1 MARRPLLAA
10 RALILRC
17 PHCGGTGLFRHW
29 WAMRETCPTCD
40 LSLAAGNRV
49 GANLLNLVAAE
60 FLLMA
65 FLAAVIVRGWP
76 TPPWSTLE
84 WAAPLLML
92 IAPLFLYPVSKLLFV
107 AFDLML
113 HPDAAPDAVAHGI
126 SADSSR

>member
-10 RALILRC
+10 RAMILHC

-29 WAMRETCPTCD
+29 WAMREACPNCG

-60 FLLMA
+60 FLLMG
-65 FLAAVIVRGWP
+65 FLAVVIIRTWP
-76 TPPWSTLE
+76 TPPWATLE

-92 IAPLFLYPVSKLLFV
+92 IAPLALYPVAKLLFV

-113 HPDAAPDAVAHGI
+113 HPGAAPDAVAHGI
-126 SADSSR
+126 GPDTPR